1 MSTSPLER
9 LPRSVTVVLGLSVV
23 VGFGVWFYGYGV
35 LLEPIGVDTGWAEGL
50 LSSTYGAS
58 MFGAGVLATVVG
70 RLLPRNGSRAIYGV
84 GAAVVLPAYFALAQ
98 ASSPWLFVIVGI
110 AAGSI
115 TGALGYYAAVH
126 TIIALLVPPAAR
138 ARTITTNTLWGAMA
152 SPVFLP
158 LMAWLVLEFDWRT
171 TLRLTGAAV
180 AGVFAL
186 VAVAVP
192 DIRGEAAVTA
202 SLRAAIA
209 SAVSDRTTRAVLA
222 TTLIG
227 GVVTAIVVLYQVP
240 VMVTA
245 GLTLAVASSLA
256 GARGFMQLGGRIP
269 MPWMIARFGSR
280 TTLRG
285 AHLLTG
291 VACLMLP
298 FTGAPPIAV
307 VFALVAGLAIGAL
320 VPVESIF
327 TADIIPT
334 ESLGVV
340 LGVASLARGVG
351 AALGPALGGGLASA
365 ADSRTP
371 TLVVAAFLTA
381 LAAAIVPIIRSRP
394 S

>member
-1 MSTSPLER
+1 MSTSPDR
-9 LPRSVTVVLGLSVV
+9 LPRLVTVVLGLSVV

-35 LLEPIGVDTGWAEGL
+35 LLGPIGADTGWSEGL
-50 LSSTYGAS
+50 LSLTYGAS

-70 RLLPRNGSRAIYGV
+70 RLLPRNGSRAVYGM

-98 ASSPWLFVIVGI
+98 AGSPWLFVIVGVV
-110 AAGSI
+110 AGSV
-115 TGALGYYAAVH
+115 TGALGYYAAIH
-126 TIIALLVPPAAR
+126 TIIAHLVPPAAR

-152 SPVFLP
+152 SPIFLP
-158 LMAWLVLEFDWRT
+158 SMAWLVLEFDWRT

-180 AGVFAL
+180 ATTFAF
-186 VAVAVP
+186 VAVVVP
-192 DIRGEAAVTA
+192 DIRGEATVTP

-209 SAVSDRTTRAVLA
+209 SALSDRTTRAVLA

-269 MPWMIARFGSR
+269 MPWLIARFGSR
-280 TTLRG
+280 STLRG

-291 VACLMLP
+291 VSCLMLP
-298 FTGAPPIAV
+298 FASALPIAV
-307 VFALVAGLAIGAL
+307 VFVLVAGLAIGAL

-327 TADIIPT
+327 TADVIPT

-351 AALGPALGGGLASA
+351 AALGPSLGGGLASA
-365 ADSRTP
+365 IGSRTP
-371 TLVVAAFLTA
+371 TLVAAAAVTVVAAV
-381 LAAAIVPIIRSRP
+381 IVPVIRPRP
-394 S
+394 L